1 MSESKKKQFCGYCP
15 EDKCLLDC
23 EICNP
28 KKGSSHKWLESE
40 KLLKDLFQ
48 IHMK

>member
-1 MSESKKKQFCGYCP
+1 MESKKKQFCGHCP

-28 KKGSSHKWLESE
+28 KKSKEHEC
-40 KLLKDLFQ
+40 DC
-48 IHMK
+48 